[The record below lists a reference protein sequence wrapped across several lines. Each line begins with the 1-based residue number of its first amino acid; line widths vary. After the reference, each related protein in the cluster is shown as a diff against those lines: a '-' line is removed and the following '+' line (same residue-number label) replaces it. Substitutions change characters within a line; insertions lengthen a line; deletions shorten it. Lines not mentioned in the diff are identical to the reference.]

1 MPEAEENMIRVGEH
15 ETRSP
20 LRSTN
25 GPVPSRE
32 RWAELYSP
40 LVAEQ
45 LRATKRYTL
54 VRVGAAEF
62 AYTDF
67 DRYLRALG
75 QAWEAGFAPETIP
88 TAMGRDLVEAAPN
101 LRGVDLDLTD
111 LSAADIQPSTHGF
124 V

>member
-25 GPVPSRE
+25 GPVSSRE
-32 RWAELYSP
+32 RWADLYSP

-45 LRATKRYTL
+45 LRSSRRYTL
-54 VRVGAAEF
+54 VRIGSAEF

-88 TAMGRDLVEAAPN
+88 TAMGRELVRVAPN

-111 LSAADIQPSTHGF
+111 LSLADVMPSARALG
-124 V
+124 